1 MIYVILTNI
10 VLYLILRIS
19 LVRKFKTSY
28 SIYLK
33 DVNGNKQ
40 TLADTIA
47 YLLEQTELQN
57 KKILYLA
64 NEVEN
69 QWLAIEQIK
78 LVTGADKYCTEKPT
92 PQIIKDARSKLN
104 R

>member
-1 MIYVILTNI
+1 MTYIILSNI
-10 VLYLILRIS
+10 VLYVILRIH
-19 LVRKFKTSY
+19 LVRKFRTSY

-33 DVNGNKQ
+33 DDKVNRQ
-40 TLADTIA
+40 TLAKTIA
-47 YLLEQTELQN
+47 YLLEQNELKE
-57 KKILYLA
+57 KKIMYLA
-64 NEVEN
+64 SEIEK

-78 LVTGADKYCTEKPT
+78 LVTGADKYCTESPT

>member
-33 DVNGNKQ
+33 DANGNKQ

-47 YLLEQTELQN
+47 YLLEQTELQD

-69 QWLAIEQIK
+69 QWIAIEQIK
-78 LVTGADKYCTEKPT
+78 LVTGADKYCTEKPAS
-92 PQIIKDARSKLN
+92 PEE
-104 R
+104 

>member
-1 MIYVILTNI
+1 MTYFILTNI
-10 VLYLILRIS
+10 ILYVILRIH
-19 LVRKFKTSY
+19 LVRKFRTSY

-33 DVNGNKQ
+33 DGKGNRQ
-40 TLADTIA
+40 TLAKTISF
-47 YLLEQTELQN
+47 LLEQNELKE
-57 KKILYLA
+57 KKIMYLA
-64 NEVEN
+64 NEIEK

-92 PQIIKDARSKLN
+92 PQIINDARSKLN

>member
-1 MIYVILTNI
+1 MTYIILSNI
-10 VLYLILRIS
+10 VLYVILRIH
-19 LVRKFKTSY
+19 LVRKFRTSY

-33 DVNGNKQ
+33 DDKGNRQ
-40 TLADTIA
+40 TLAKTIA
-47 YLLEQTELQN
+47 YLLEQNELKE
-57 KKILYLA
+57 KKIMYLA
-64 NEVEN
+64 SEIEK

-78 LVTGADKYCTEKPT
+78 LVTGSDKYCTESPT

>member
-1 MIYVILTNI
+1 MTYIILSNI
-10 VLYLILRIS
+10 VLYVILRIH
-19 LVRKFKTSY
+19 LVRKFRSSY

-33 DVNGNKQ
+33 DDKGNRQ
-40 TLADTIA
+40 TLAKTIA
-47 YLLEQTELQN
+47 YLLEQNELKE
-57 KKILYLA
+57 KKIMYLA
-64 NEVEN
+64 SEIEK

-78 LVTGADKYCTEKPT
+78 LVTGADKYCTESPT

>member
-1 MIYVILTNI
+1 MTYIILSNI
-10 VLYLILRIS
+10 VLYVILRIH
-19 LVRKFKTSY
+19 LVRKFRTSY

-33 DVNGNKQ
+33 DDKGIRQ
-40 TLADTIA
+40 TLAKTIA
-47 YLLEQTELQN
+47 YLLEQNELKE
-57 KKILYLA
+57 KKIMYLA
-64 NEVEN
+64 SEIEK

-78 LVTGADKYCTEKPT
+78 LVTGADKYCTESPT